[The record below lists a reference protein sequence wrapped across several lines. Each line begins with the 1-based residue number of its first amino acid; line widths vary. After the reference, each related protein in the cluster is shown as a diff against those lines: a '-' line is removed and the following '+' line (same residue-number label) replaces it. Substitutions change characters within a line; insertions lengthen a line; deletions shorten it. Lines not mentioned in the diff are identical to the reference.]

1 MYERLNMEIEIVES
15 LANAGLTGEA
25 KKKALLISDFEKNA
39 KILCIYGELD

>member
-25 KKKALLISDFEKNA
+25 KKKYI
-39 KILCIYGELD
+39 